1 MHSDNASIKKNNAPP
16 APSVVNFS
24 VLGNKLSF
32 YRPSSTS
39 NIPSHVRKCDPTFV
53 PSEHHLHVIYLPV
66 LGNVNLP
73 LCHTNTTCSIP
84 SSVRKCDPTFVP
96 FEHHL

>member
-16 APSVVNFS
+16 APSVVNVS

-39 NIPSHVRKCDPTFV
+39 NIPSNVRKC
-53 PSEHHLHVIYLPV
+53 E
-66 LGNVNLP
+66 
-73 LCHTNTTCSIP
+73 
-84 SSVRKCDPTFVP
+84 PTFVP